1 MAEGGVVVGAGA
13 SVLEAGGAVLEP
25 MLPFVIGRGDIIGP
39 SCFAPCIMEPCIMEP
54 DPIMPAR

>member
-1 MAEGGVVVGAGA
+1 VAGAGA
-13 SVLEAGGAVLEP
+13 TVLEAGGAVLEP
-25 MLPFVIGRGDIIGP
+25 MPFVIGRGDIIGP

>member
-1 MAEGGVVVGAGA
+1 MAGAGA
-13 SVLEAGGAVLEP
+13 TVLEAGGAVFEP
-25 MLPFVIGRGDIIGP
+25 MPFVIGRGDIIGP